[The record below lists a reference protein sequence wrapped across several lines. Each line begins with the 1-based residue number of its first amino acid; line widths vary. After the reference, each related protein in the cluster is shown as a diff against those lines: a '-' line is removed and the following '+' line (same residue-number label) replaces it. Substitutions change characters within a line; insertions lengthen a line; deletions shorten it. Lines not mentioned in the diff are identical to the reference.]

1 MVGQD
6 LMKTQLDSGML
17 EKPNV
22 TASAQDSGA
31 MSFAICGEEFE
42 RENEVKTEFRYREDD
57 VRENNKKYNCWTQTK
72 VAMPPFASIVGSE
85 STKGQQR
92 IHK

>member
-72 VAMPPFASIVGSE
+72 CLKTRATFPANQI
-85 STKGQQR
+85 QN
-92 IHK
+92 